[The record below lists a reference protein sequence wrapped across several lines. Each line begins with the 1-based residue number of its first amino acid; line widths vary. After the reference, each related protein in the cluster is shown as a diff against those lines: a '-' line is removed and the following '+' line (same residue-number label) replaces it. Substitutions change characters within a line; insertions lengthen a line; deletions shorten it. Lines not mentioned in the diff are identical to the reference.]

1 MDKNI
6 FLKIIYF
13 DESFVADF
21 LQIIAGGELKK
32 TTEFITEVGSE
43 LKGEGDAKIEVSTE
57 KKGLPK
63 IFSVLSGVSLAA
75 SAEGSAEMSRKRDR
89 IARNILENTLLADF
103 ISILEADTRRTKNK
117 KCTGIEIFKD
127 VTIRP
132 EVNSLTYFM
141 LIAPFLNM
149 LDGRVP
155 LKTDDGQ
162 ELKLDLKKIGEAIN
176 EGRGYY
182 EFVADCNGKEVILRF
197 NHMAFRNNYTM
208 SDLPK
213 MQLTYYAIKVGS
225 INKND
230 LKVEKE
236 FEFGT
241 EKFSKRLDYTGADTL
256 KDDMNVD
263 VYDVVLAGVIEG
275 NE

>member
-1 MDKNI
+1 MDKMN

-32 TTEFITEVGSE
+32 TTEFITEVSIG
-43 LKGEGDAKIEVSTE
+43 LEGKTEADVKVSTE

-63 IFSVLSGVSLAA
+63 IFSFLSGISISAN
-75 SAEGSAEMSRKRDR
+75 AEGDAEMSQKRDR
-89 IARNILENTLLADF
+89 IAKNILENTLLADF
-103 ISILEADTRRTKNK
+103 ISILESDTRRRKNK
-117 KCTGIEIFKD
+117 RCEGIEIFKNLT
-127 VTIRP
+127 VRP
-132 EVNSLTYFM
+132 EVNTLTYFM

-149 LDGRVP
+149 LDGSMS
-155 LKTDDGQ
+155 LMTDDGQ
-162 ELKLDLKKIGEAIN
+162 EMQLNLKKIGEAIN

-182 EFVADCNGKEVILRF
+182 EFVAEISNKEVILRF
-197 NHMAFRNNYTM
+197 NQVAFRNNYTM

-225 INKND
+225 IDKND

-236 FEFGT
+236 FEFGVG
-241 EKFSKRLDYTGADTL
+241 KVSKRLDYSETNTSNQNS
-256 KDDMNVD
+256 MVD
-263 VYDVVLAGVIEG
+263 VYDVVLAGVIED
-275 NE
+275 

>member
-1 MDKNI
+1 MDKTN

-32 TTEFITEVGSE
+32 TTEFITEVSIG
-43 LKGEGDAKIEVSTE
+43 LEGKTEADVKVSTE

-63 IFSVLSGVSLAA
+63 IFSFLSGISISAN
-75 SAEGSAEMSRKRDR
+75 AEGDAEMSQKRDR
-89 IARNILENTLLADF
+89 IAKNILENTLLADF
-103 ISILEADTRRTKNK
+103 ISILESDTRRRKNK
-117 KCTGIEIFKD
+117 RCEGIEIFKNLT
-127 VTIRP
+127 VRP

-149 LDGRVP
+149 LDGSMP
-155 LKTDDGQ
+155 LMTDDGQ
-162 ELKLDLKKIGEAIN
+162 EMQLNLKKIGEAIN

-182 EFVADCNGKEVILRF
+182 EFVAEISNKEVILRF
-197 NHMAFRNNYTM
+197 NQVAFRNNYTM

-225 INKND
+225 IDKND

-236 FEFGT
+236 FELGVG
-241 EKFSKRLDYTGADTL
+241 KVSKRLDYSETNRSNQNS
-256 KDDMNVD
+256 MVD
-263 VYDVVLAGVIEG
+263 VYDVVLAGVIED
-275 NE
+275 

>member
-1 MDKNI
+1 MDKTN

-32 TTEFITEVGSE
+32 TTEFITEVSIG
-43 LKGEGDAKIEVSTE
+43 LEGKTEADVKVSTE

-63 IFSVLSGVSLAA
+63 IFSFLSGISISAN
-75 SAEGSAEMSRKRDR
+75 AEGDAEMSQKRDR
-89 IARNILENTLLADF
+89 IAKNILENTLLADF
-103 ISILEADTRRTKNK
+103 ISILESDTRRRKNK
-117 KCTGIEIFKD
+117 RCEGIEIFKNLT
-127 VTIRP
+127 VRP

-149 LDGRVP
+149 LDGSMP
-155 LKTDDGQ
+155 LMTDDGQ
-162 ELKLDLKKIGEAIN
+162 EMQLNLKKIGEAIN

-182 EFVADCNGKEVILRF
+182 EFVAEISNKEVILRF
-197 NHMAFRNNYTM
+197 NQVAFRNNYTM

-225 INKND
+225 IDKND

-236 FEFGT
+236 FEFGVG
-241 EKFSKRLDYTGADTL
+241 KVSKRLDYSETNRSNQNS
-256 KDDMNVD
+256 MVD
-263 VYDVVLAGVIEG
+263 VYDVVLAGVIED
-275 NE
+275 

>member
-1 MDKNI
+1 MDKMN

-21 LQIIAGGELKK
+21 LQILAGGELKK
-32 TTEFITEVGSE
+32 TTEFITEVSIG
-43 LKGEGDAKIEVSTE
+43 LEGKTEADVKVSTE

-63 IFSVLSGVSLAA
+63 IFSFLSGISISAN
-75 SAEGSAEMSRKRDR
+75 AEGDAEMSQKRDR
-89 IARNILENTLLADF
+89 IAKNILENTLLADF
-103 ISILEADTRRTKNK
+103 ISILESDTRRRKNK
-117 KCTGIEIFKD
+117 RCEGIEIFKNLT
-127 VTIRP
+127 VRP

-149 LDGRVP
+149 LDGSMP
-155 LKTDDGQ
+155 LMTDDGQ
-162 ELKLDLKKIGEAIN
+162 EMQLNLKKIGEAIN

-182 EFVADCNGKEVILRF
+182 EFVAEISNKEVILRF
-197 NHMAFRNNYTM
+197 NQVAFRNNYTM

-225 INKND
+225 IDKND

-236 FEFGT
+236 FEFGVG
-241 EKFSKRLDYTGADTL
+241 KVSKRLDYSETNTSNQNS
-256 KDDMNVD
+256 MVD
-263 VYDVVLAGVIEG
+263 VYDVVLAGVIED
-275 NE
+275 

>member
-1 MDKNI
+1 MDKTN

-32 TTEFITEVGSE
+32 TTEFITEVSAGI
-43 LKGEGDAKIEVSTE
+43 EGKVDADVEVSTE
-57 KKGLPK
+57 KNGLSK
-63 IFSVLSGVSLAA
+63 IFSFLSGVSLSA
-75 SAEGSAEMSRKRDR
+75 SAEGSAEMSRKKDR
-89 IARNILENTLLADF
+89 IAKNILENTLLADF
-103 ISILEADTRRTKNK
+103 ISILEADTRRPKNK
-117 KCTGIEIFKD
+117 RCAGIEIFKNIT
-127 VTIRP
+127 VRP

-149 LDGRVP
+149 LDGSMP
-155 LKTDDGQ
+155 LKTADGQ
-162 ELKLDLKKIGEAIN
+162 EMNLNLKKIGEAIN

-182 EFVADCNGKEVILRF
+182 EFVADIDDKEVILRF
-197 NHMAFRNNYTM
+197 NQAAFRNNYTM

-225 INKND
+225 IDKND
-230 LKVEKE
+230 LRVEKE
-236 FEFGT
+236 FEFGAVKSST
-241 EKFSKRLDYTGADTL
+241 RLDYTGANTPNADA
-256 KDDMNVD
+256 KVD

-275 NE
+275 

>member
-1 MDKNI
+1 MSTFFI
-6 FLKIIYF
+6 PHQIIYF
-13 DESFVADF
+13 DETFVADF

-32 TTEFITEVGSE
+32 TTEFISEVSAGIE
-43 LKGEGDAKIEVSTE
+43 GKVEGEAEVSTE

-63 IFSVLSGVSLAA
+63 IFSFLSGVSLSA
-75 SAEGSAEMSRKRDR
+75 SGEGSAEMSRKRDK
-89 IARNILENTLLADF
+89 IAKNILENTLLADF

-117 KCTGIEIFKD
+117 RCAGIEIFKNIT
-127 VTIRP
+127 VRP

-149 LDGRVP
+149 LDENVP
-155 LKTDDGQ
+155 IKTDDGQ
-162 ELKLDLKKIGEAIN
+162 EMNLNLKKIGEAIN

-182 EFVADCNGKEVILRF
+182 EFVADIDGQEIILRF
-197 NHMAFRNNYTM
+197 NQAAFRNNYTM

-213 MQLTYYAIKVGS
+213 MQLSYYAIKVGS
-225 INKND
+225 IDKND

-241 EKFSKRLDYTGADTL
+241 AKSSKRLDYTGVNTSNTAV
-256 KDDMNVD
+256 KVN

-275 NE
+275 